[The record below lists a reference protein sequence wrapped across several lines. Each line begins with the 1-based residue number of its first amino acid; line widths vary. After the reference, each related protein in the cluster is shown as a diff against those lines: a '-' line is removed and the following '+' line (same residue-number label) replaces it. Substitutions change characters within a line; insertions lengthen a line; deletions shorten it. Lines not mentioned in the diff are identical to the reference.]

1 MHQIIKNLLWR
12 GQSGDPHNPENLEV
26 GEGVGGDQRCIF
38 FVSTGK
44 FFTMLT
50 YSFWILAVFFV
61 RRHIS
66 TDIEKNKA
74 VFFRSESD
82 MS

>member
-1 MHQIIKNLLWR
+1 MHQTIKNYYGEDRVEIHITLKILR
-12 GQSGDPHNPENLEV
+12 LGKGGGEQS
-26 GEGVGGDQRCIF
+26 CSI

-66 TDIEKNKA
+66 TDFDKNKA
-74 VFFRSESD
+74 IFFRSESD
-82 MS
+82 RS